1 MGYCEPGDR
10 GGLTELSGEPPGTM
24 ARGAACAPGR
34 AASPVRSAGIAL
46 MGSLVFAL
54 CGCASGLRAPDPK
67 PADVVTVPPA
77 WSGLDVVPTQAAS
90 SLARWWQRFDDPLL
104 STLVDLSWQA
114 NTRVRDAQ
122 GALAQ
127 ARALRDV
134 AAAAL
139 WPTLNVSASIQ
150 NGTSGGS
157 RTGNRLQVGLGANWT
172 PDVFGVNRSA
182 LDATASTVLSR
193 DATMADVMAAIAAE
207 VGLSYIQLRSAQ
219 ARLGIAADNL
229 ASQEETLQ
237 ITRWRFQAGLVTSL
251 EVEQAR
257 GSAEQTRALL
267 PTLQIAIDQTRHALA
282 VLTGQPPEAPSALL
296 AGLRRAGPV
305 PLSTDD
311 PILAVP
317 AETLR
322 LRADVRAAEYE
333 VSAAWSR
340 VAQADAAR
348 FPGFSLGGTLG
359 LGGATLGSL
368 TSGAS
373 VVSALVAS
381 MAAPLFDAGAAR
393 ARVRAQQAAFE
404 QARIAYVETVL
415 VALRE
420 VEDALTALRGDRQ
433 RLVSLRNAADAAALA
448 AQLAV
453 QRFSSGLVDF
463 QVVLET
469 QRARLATQD
478 NVATAQATVSA
489 DQVRLYR
496 ALGGGWSPI
505 ALPPAGRSPDQAI
518 RIPNS

>member
-1 MGYCEPGDR
+1 MSLREPADR
-10 GGLTELSGEPPGTM
+10 
-24 ARGAACAPGR
+24 
-34 AASPVRSAGIAL
+34 IAL
-46 MGSLVFAL
+46 RWRSRVVVLMSSIMLIL
-54 CGCASGLRAPDPK
+54 SGCASSLRMPDPK
-67 PADVVTVPPA
+67 PADVVSVPTGWA
-77 WSGLDVVPTQAAS
+77 GLDTGPTQAAT

-104 STLVDLSWQA
+104 ATLIDQSRQF
-114 NTRVRDAQ
+114 NTSVRNAQ

-139 WPTLNVSASIQ
+139 WPSLNASASIQ

-157 RTGNRLQVGLGANWT
+157 RTGNRLQAGLGANWT
-172 PDVFGVNRSA
+172 PDLFGANRSA
-182 LDATASTVLSR
+182 LDATAATVLSR
-193 DATMADVMAAIAAE
+193 DATLADVQAAIAAE

-219 ARLGIAADNL
+219 ARLAIAADNL
-229 ASQEETLQ
+229 ASQDETLQ
-237 ITRWRFQAGLVTSL
+237 ITRWRLQAGLVTSL

-267 PTLQIAIDQTRHALA
+267 PSLQISIDQTRHALA
-282 VLTGQPPEAPSALL
+282 VLTGQPPQAPSAL
-296 AGLRRAGPV
+296 RAELLQARPV
-305 PLSTDD
+305 PRTTDD
-311 PILAVP
+311 PVLAVP

-348 FPGFSLGGTLG
+348 FPGFSLSGTLG
-359 LGGATLGSL
+359 VGGATLGSL
-368 TSGAS
+368 TSGAA

-381 MAAPLFDAGAAR
+381 MAAPLFDAGAAQ

-404 QARIAYVETVL
+404 QARVAYVDTVL

-433 RLVSLRNAADAAALA
+433 RLVSLQNAADTAAIA
-448 AQLAV
+448 AQLAI

-463 QVVLET
+463 QVVLDT

-478 NVATAQATVSA
+478 RVATAQAAVSA

-496 ALGGGWSPI
+496 ALGGGWSPD
-505 ALPPAGRSPDQAI
+505 AMPSAGGSPDQAV
-518 RIPNS
+518 RIPSS